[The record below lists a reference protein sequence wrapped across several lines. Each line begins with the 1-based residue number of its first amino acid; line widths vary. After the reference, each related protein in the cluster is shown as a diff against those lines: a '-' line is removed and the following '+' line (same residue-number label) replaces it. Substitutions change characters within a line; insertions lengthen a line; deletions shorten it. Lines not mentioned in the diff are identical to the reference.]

1 MNPKFLV
8 GAAAFALMSGGIGL
22 VEAPSDEELARREQE
37 RLAAIAAKRATSPA
51 VAAAEEKRRRKADR
65 LRRIEAAKVRS

>member
-1 MNPKFLV
+1 MNPNFLV

-22 VEAPSDEELARREQE
+22 VKAPSGEELAQRELD
-37 RLAAIAAKRATSPA
+37 RVAAIAAKRAASPD

-65 LRRIEAAKVRS
+65 LRKIGATK